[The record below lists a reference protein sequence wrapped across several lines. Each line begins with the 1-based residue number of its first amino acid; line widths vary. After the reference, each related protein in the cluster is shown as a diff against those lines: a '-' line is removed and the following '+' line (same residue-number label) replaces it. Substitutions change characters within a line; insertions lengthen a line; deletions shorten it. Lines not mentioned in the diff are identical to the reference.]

1 MKIATSQF
9 GEIEF
14 SEDSLIYFPKGTI
27 GFEGCRRF
35 LLIEND
41 SYQPFRGLMSVD
53 KQQVGFPVLNPFIV
67 NSDFGKKLPSG
78 LLKRLLAAD
87 ERIDIFC
94 VVNLNR
100 EGGRATINLKSP
112 IVIDHQRKRGEQI
125 VLDSEELPVALPIF

>member
-27 GFEGCRRF
+27 GFEKCRRF
-35 LLIEND
+35 LLVEDD

-53 KQQVGFPVLNPFIV
+53 KQKVSFPVLNPFVI
-67 NSDFGKKLPSG
+67 NSEFGKKLPSD
-78 LLKRLLAAD
+78 LVKRLFSAE

-94 VVNLNR
+94 VVNLNC
-100 EGGRATINLKSP
+100 EGGKATINLKSP
-112 IVIDHQRKRGEQI
+112 IIIDHQRKRGEQI
-125 VLDSEELPVALPIF
+125 VLDSDELPVALPIF